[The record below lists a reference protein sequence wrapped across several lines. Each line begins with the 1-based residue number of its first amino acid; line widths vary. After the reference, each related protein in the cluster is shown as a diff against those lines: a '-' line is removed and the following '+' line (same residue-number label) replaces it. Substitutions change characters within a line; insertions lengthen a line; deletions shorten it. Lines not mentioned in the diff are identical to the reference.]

1 MYKIKYTIWQE
12 TTQDDNMFRPN
23 SSVLKI
29 QEARFISRNQN
40 YKIQHSSMYVKKHNI
55 RNTIQ

>member
-40 YKIQHSSMYVKKHNI
+40 YKI
-55 RNTIQ
+55 